1 METRKKFGVGT
12 VVLTLVL
19 GLIAMWVVNRGLAL
33 INSPSDAGVVGGIAI
48 LLLVGVGA
56 WFYGKK
62 VLKPRLTSGQVN
74 GTRSAIAILAVAVSM
89 LAGSGCTRIGPG
101 HVGIEVD
108 LAGSQR
114 GVQDF
119 TLKTGW
125 VFYNPAS
132 TDVKEYPTYVQTAV
146 WTKSPHEGKPVNE
159 EITFTTG
166 DQMKVDADI
175 SLAYHLV
182 AEKVPAFYVK
192 FRSDDLDQFTHGF
205 LRNLARE
212 KFDNIAG
219 KYKIEDIMGDNAQFL
234 ADTRKVLQESLD
246 PQGVILDQFGFI
258 GAPRPPPSVVD
269 AINEKVK
276 AVQQAIMVENQLR
289 SSKAEAQ
296 KRIAAAEG
304 EARSNQV
311 LTSSLSP
318 TLLEWRRLELQGQAI
333 SKWNGNLP
341 TYSGGGA
348 IPFLQIPQK

>member
-1 METRKKFGVGT
+1 MK
-12 VVLTLVL
+12 
-19 GLIAMWVVNRGLAL
+19 
-33 INSPSDAGVVGGIAI
+33 
-48 LLLVGVGA
+48 
-56 WFYGKK
+56 
-62 VLKPRLTSGQVN
+62 
-74 GTRSAIAILAVAVSM
+74 SAVIILAVASSM

-125 VFYNPAS
+125 VFYNPIS
-132 TDVKEYPTYVQTAV
+132 TEVEEYPAFVQPVV
-146 WTKSPHEGKPVNE
+146 WTKSLEEGNPVNE

-175 SLAYHLV
+175 SLAYHLI

-192 FRSDDLDQFTHGF
+192 FRSDDLETFTHGF

-219 KYKIEDIMGDNAQFL
+219 KYKIEDIMGDNAKFL
-234 ADTRKVLQESLD
+234 ADTRAALQEALE
-246 PQGVILDQFGFI
+246 PQGVVLDQFDFI
-258 GAPRPPPSVVD
+258 GAPRPPTSVVNM
-269 AINEKVK
+269 INDKVT
-276 AVQQAIMVENQLR
+276 AVQHAIMIENQLR

-304 EARSNQV
+304 EAESNKI

-318 TLLEWRRLELQGQAI
+318 TLLEWRRLELQGQSIA
-333 SKWNGNLP
+333 KWNGNLP
-341 TYSGGGA
+341 TYNGGGA
-348 IPFLQIPQK
+348 IPFLQLPQK

>member
-1 METRKKFGVGT
+1 
-12 VVLTLVL
+12 
-19 GLIAMWVVNRGLAL
+19 
-33 INSPSDAGVVGGIAI
+33 
-48 LLLVGVGA
+48 
-56 WFYGKK
+56 
-62 VLKPRLTSGQVN
+62 
-74 GTRSAIAILAVAVSM
+74 M

-125 VFYNPAS
+125 VFYNPIS
-132 TDVKEYPTYVQTAV
+132 TEIEEYPTFVQTVA
-146 WTKSPHEGKPVNE
+146 WTKSLEEGNPVNE

-192 FRSDDLDQFTHGF
+192 FRSDDLQTFTHGF
-205 LRNLARE
+205 LRNMARE

-219 KYKIEDIMGDNAQFL
+219 KYKIEDIMGDNAKFL
-234 ADTRKVLQESLD
+234 ADTRKALQEELE

-258 GAPRPPPSVVD
+258 GAPRPPQAVVD
-269 AINEKVK
+269 AINEKVR
-276 AVQQAIMVENQLR
+276 AIQQAIMAENQLR
-289 SSKAEAQ
+289 TSRAEAQ

-304 EARSNQV
+304 EAESNKI

-333 SKWNGNLP
+333 VKWNGNLP
-341 TYSGGGA
+341 TYNGGGA
-348 IPFLQIPQK
+348 IPFLQLPQK

>member
-1 METRKKFGVGT
+1 M
-12 VVLTLVL
+12 
-19 GLIAMWVVNRGLAL
+19 
-33 INSPSDAGVVGGIAI
+33 
-48 LLLVGVGA
+48 
-56 WFYGKK
+56 
-62 VLKPRLTSGQVN
+62 
-74 GTRSAIAILAVAVSM
+74 AVASSM

-125 VFYNPAS
+125 VFYNPIS
-132 TDVKEYPTYVQTAV
+132 TEIEEYPTFVQTVA
-146 WTKSPHEGKPVNE
+146 WTKSLEEGNPVNE

-192 FRSDDLDQFTHGF
+192 FRSDDLQTFTHGF
-205 LRNLARE
+205 LRNMARE

-219 KYKIEDIMGDNAQFL
+219 KYKIEDIMGDNAKFL
-234 ADTRKVLQESLD
+234 ADTRKALQEELE

-258 GAPRPPPSVVD
+258 GAPRPPQAVVD
-269 AINEKVK
+269 AINEKVR
-276 AVQQAIMVENQLR
+276 AIQQAIMAENQLR
-289 SSKAEAQ
+289 TSRAEAQ

-304 EARSNQV
+304 EAESNKI

-333 SKWNGNLP
+333 VKWNGNLP
-341 TYSGGGA
+341 TYNGGGA
-348 IPFLQIPQK
+348 IPFLQLPQK